1 MGAVSAADAE
11 SSRQRFVDFLQR
23 HKAYELL
30 PESGKVVAL
39 DVALPVKQAFHALYE
54 QGVPAAPL
62 WDSERQEFVGMLSA
76 SDFISILTQLHCNS
90 AALSEEELETHTIAA
105 WKEEKLALATP
116 LDAPHTPARR
126 PLIYV
131 GPDDTLRK
139 VAEVLL
145 TRGLAMVPV
154 LFYPEAR
161 TSSSAAAAAN
171 AANAAATSVAEAP
184 PPPQLLHLASLA
196 GILKCVAKHFRH
208 VAGSLPLLSQP
219 LGALPIGTWAAE
231 SGRPNTRPIVV
242 LQTSMSLFAA
252 LSLLLQA
259 GVSSLPVVDE
269 SGALIDIYARSDI
282 TTLAKD
288 HVYAR
293 LNIDEFTVG
302 QALQYRQ
309 DAGAV
314 GAAAAGGTRCHMCLQ
329 SDSLRVVVERLA
341 MPGVRRLVCVEAG
354 SRRIQG
360 IVSLSDLFHFLLS

>member
-1 MGAVSAADAE
+1 MVAGGVAGAGAGAGAVGGLGGAGLVLADSMGAVSAADAE

-90 AALSEEELETHTIAA
+90 ASLSEEELETHTIAA

-131 GPDDTLRK
+131 RARSLPCHLFQCHACSCPLMP
-139 VAEVLL
+139 VAGTSFSNSDVSTQCYHAVLSRMHVLL
-145 TRGLAMVPV
+145 TPPSPPSHLPHSVPTP
-154 LFYPEAR
+154 F
-161 TSSSAAAAAN
+161 S
-171 AANAAATSVAEAP
+171 P
-184 PPPQLLHLASLA
+184 P
-196 GILKCVAKHFRH
+196 
-208 VAGSLPLLSQP
+208 SLPLS
-219 LGALPIGTWAAE
+219 IY
-231 SGRPNTRPIVV
+231 
-242 LQTSMSLFAA
+242 TST
-252 LSLLLQA
+252 
-259 GVSSLPVVDE
+259 VP
-269 SGALIDIYARSDI
+269 DI

-288 HVYAR
+288 HMYAR

-360 IVSLSDLFHFLLS
+360 IISLSDLFHFLLS